1 MDKQKPRPFGLISPC
16 LSTAVLTA
24 PGQATAMPSW
34 FAGSAAGGNP
44 CKGDKS
50 TEMANLA
57 KMADLYPMEIEQSL
71 LRMYSRLFFC
81 LFTQGKLFGGDF
93 LFVWVCFLLF
103 YCIAFIVLL
112 HARIKSYYKG
122 EYGAETF
129 SSPCSE

>member
-71 LRMYSRLFFC
+71 LRMYLRLFFC
-81 LFTQGKLFGGDF
+81 LFTQLKESCLGETFCLFG
-93 LFVWVCFLLF
+93 FVICFFTASLSLF
-103 YCIAFIVLL
+103 YFMQ
-112 HARIKSYYKG
+112 
-122 EYGAETF
+122 E
-129 SSPCSE
+129 